1 MLATMTPKPRVLHW
15 FRTDLRTHD
24 APALRAGLALKPEVW
39 YPVWC
44 WDPEYVYSHRVGVNR
59 FNFLIESMNDLSQS
73 LTRLNNKSKL
83 LVIRGSPYTVLPKLF
98 HDWKITH
105 LVYELDTGGYAQ
117 ERDKRVREIA
127 TKSKVEVIDVLGHS
141 LYHPAEVLEKNGGKA
156 TTTITQWQ
164 KAASKL
170 GSVPR
175 PVAAPR
181 ELISP
186 GDLHLN
192 SLSREDHPVNR
203 EHDLNEKTRIGP
215 VTCFDTLIGP
225 KGDFAIPTLEELGYP
240 KPTTTIR
247 GGEKEGRTRLFAFNK
262 EDNGNRAA
270 LFEKPKTSPGIP
282 GPFGTSE
289 LNNEH
294 KEHFGTDSQ
303 EDEGEFDHVSEDT
316 QIDVTR
322 PSTTLMSP
330 YLKFGCVGVRECYW
344 SWHDILVN
352 APKSAKKPENL
363 LGQLEFRDMYYT
375 AELAV
380 GGTTFAPTSHG
391 AARPSIL
398 MTVIKLFPDPRMI
411 NTLKQKNGWQLGWE
425 RGAEVF
431 DEYLIDWDPASN
443 YGNWMWLSCSAFFSQ
458 FLRVY
463 GVATWPSKF
472 DKTGALV
479 RKYIPE
485 LRKFPDQYIY
495 EPWLA
500 PKSVQREAGCII
512 GIDYPAPMLDEK
524 EEKNRNIERMRAAY
538 QAGLYG
544 DSPKVLSG
552 NAVIELPNKPE
563 EGEESKAGT
572 KRKADKSAA
581 VNVPCDATERDL
593 ISLFKSA
600 GTIERVMFGQQLT
613 MPNEDVEEEQ
623 EEQEEQEEVE
633 GNNDRANSNSKSKSK
648 PKTSLPPKPTPLID
662 TSIRSSSV
670 SGRTAHVVFLDESSL
685 SRALSLPSSSKNP
698 LSWPPADTSAEP
710 RGLGLY
716 LKRHQLLRPALDAV
730 STHVDTFMQHFDF
743 EQNAKRAAAAS
754 QYKKGVPIVDDDGFE
769 LVTRGGAYGKT
780 VGGGVGV
787 ASKKFELAAKRGEL
801 TAGKKRKKGRD
812 KSKDLEGLYA
822 HEQREKKRKSFMEL
836 RERFEEDKKKVAKLK
851 STRRFKPY

>member
-24 APALRAGLALKPEVW
+24 APALRAGLALKPE
-39 YPVWC
+39 
-44 WDPEYVYSHRVGVNR
+44 YSHRVGVNR

-83 LVIRGSPYTVLPKLF
+83 LVIR
-98 HDWKITH
+98 
-105 LVYELDTGGYAQ
+105 

-127 TKSKVEVIDVLGHS
+127 IKSKVEVIDVLGHS

-164 KAASKL
+164 KVNDMPISKQSTLTRTEKAASKL

-192 SLSREDHPVNR
+192 SLSREDHPVDR

-215 VTCFDTLIGP
+215 VTCFGVFNYLLAIFTPI
-225 KGDFAIPTLEELGYP
+225 DFPQIQLGYP

-344 SWHDILVN
+344 SWHDILVYVELHCPYDCSHIVPRN

-363 LGQLEFRDMYYT
+363 LGQLEFSYIPWRCQTVYSDDGDQVIPRPKDDQHPQ
-375 AELAV
+375 AEEWLAAWAE
-380 GGTTFAPTSHG
+380 GRTGFPWIDA
-391 AARPSIL
+391 L
-398 MTVIKLFPDPRMI
+398 MRQLREE
-411 NTLKQKNGWQLGWE
+411 GWMHHLGRHSVACFLTRGQCYISWE

-431 DEYLIDWDPASN
+431 DGGYS
-443 YGNWMWLSCSAFFSQ
+443 SFS
-458 FLRVY
+458 Y
-463 GVATWPSKF
+463 
-472 DKTGALV
+472 
-479 RKYIPE
+479 
-485 LRKFPDQYIY
+485 YIY

-581 VNVPCDATERDL
+581 GKARATRTRKD
-593 ISLFKSA
+593 SNH
-600 GTIERVMFGQQLT
+600 GQ
-613 MPNEDVEEEQ
+613 
-623 EEQEEQEEVE
+623 
-633 GNNDRANSNSKSKSK
+633 
-648 PKTSLPPKPTPLID
+648 
-662 TSIRSSSV
+662 
-670 SGRTAHVVFLDESSL
+670 
-685 SRALSLPSSSKNP
+685 KN
-698 LSWPPADTSAEP
+698 
-710 RGLGLY
+710 
-716 LKRHQLLRPALDAV
+716 LDA
-730 STHVDTFMQHFDF
+730 
-743 EQNAKRAAAAS
+743 
-754 QYKKGVPIVDDDGFE
+754 YI
-769 LVTRGGAYGKT
+769 
-780 VGGGVGV
+780 
-787 ASKKFELAAKRGEL
+787 
-801 TAGKKRKKGRD
+801 
-812 KSKDLEGLYA
+812 
-822 HEQREKKRKSFMEL
+822 
-836 RERFEEDKKKVAKLK
+836 KKK
-851 STRRFKPY
+851 

>member
-270 LFEKPKTSPGIP
+270 LFEKPKTSP
-282 GPFGTSE
+282 
-289 LNNEH
+289 
-294 KEHFGTDSQ
+294 EHFGTDSQ

-363 LGQLEFRDMYYT
+363 LGQLEFSYIPWRCQTVYSDDGDQVIPRPKDDQHPQ
-375 AELAV
+375 AEEWLAAWAE
-380 GGTTFAPTSHG
+380 GRTGFPWIDA
-391 AARPSIL
+391 L
-398 MTVIKLFPDPRMI
+398 MRQLREE
-411 NTLKQKNGWQLGWE
+411 GWMHHLGRHSVACFLTRGQCYISWE

-431 DEYLIDWDPASN
+431 DAEYLIDWDPASN

-581 VNVPCDATERDL
+581 GKARATRTRKDSNHGQKNSDAY
-593 ISLFKSA
+593 I
-600 GTIERVMFGQQLT
+600 
-613 MPNEDVEEEQ
+613 
-623 EEQEEQEEVE
+623 
-633 GNNDRANSNSKSKSK
+633 
-648 PKTSLPPKPTPLID
+648 
-662 TSIRSSSV
+662 
-670 SGRTAHVVFLDESSL
+670 
-685 SRALSLPSSSKNP
+685 
-698 LSWPPADTSAEP
+698 
-710 RGLGLY
+710 
-716 LKRHQLLRPALDAV
+716 
-730 STHVDTFMQHFDF
+730 
-743 EQNAKRAAAAS
+743 
-754 QYKKGVPIVDDDGFE
+754 
-769 LVTRGGAYGKT
+769 
-780 VGGGVGV
+780 
-787 ASKKFELAAKRGEL
+787 
-801 TAGKKRKKGRD
+801 
-812 KSKDLEGLYA
+812 
-822 HEQREKKRKSFMEL
+822 
-836 RERFEEDKKKVAKLK
+836 KKK
-851 STRRFKPY
+851 